1 MPTKKNTTDGNVTS
15 WQGHKSSYFEAVLGQ
30 QDSAYTF
37 PCLIQVGH
45 VLQHHHIKY
54 PYSDLM
60 ASSCVNKEVET
71 FNNKL
76 YNIMENKVNVK
87 ILDHQATREDFTRH
101 GLHLN
106 GTGKNKVV
114 KLMSQNICQLLK
126 VKLKHPII
134 EERKSTL
141 NDQSFVDSVPQDINE
156 DQVVIDS
163 DRREEVQSD
172 STNHGM
178 QEDHVAIDSD
188 RRNEDQTESINQR
201 IYEEQVT
208 SDSDRRKKL
217 AIKETKSR
225 WIQLTKE

>member
-1 MPTKKNTTDGNVTS
+1 
-15 WQGHKSSYFEAVLGQ
+15 
-30 QDSAYTF
+30 
-37 PCLIQVGH
+37 
-45 VLQHHHIKY
+45 
-54 PYSDLM
+54 M

-106 GTGKNKVV
+106 GTGKDKVV

-134 EERKSTL
+134 EERRSTL

-178 QEDHVAIDSD
+178 QEDQVAIDSD
-188 RRNEDQTESINQR
+188 RRNEDDGRRNEDLTDFITLGINENQVFIDSDRRNDDQSDPINQR
-201 IYEEQVT
+201 IKKIIWLLIVIEEMKMMVE
-208 SDSDRRKKL
+208 
-217 AIKETKSR
+217 ETK
-225 WIQLTKE
+225 I